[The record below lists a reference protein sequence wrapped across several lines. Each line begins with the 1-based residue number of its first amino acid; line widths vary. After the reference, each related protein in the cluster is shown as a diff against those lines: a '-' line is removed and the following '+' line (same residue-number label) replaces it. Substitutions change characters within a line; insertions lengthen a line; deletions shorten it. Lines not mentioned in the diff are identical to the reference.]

1 MTNERPAVAFRRR
14 SMFGMDRST
23 GLVIIAIGVGVVVL
37 GLLVWSG
44 ALSWFGRLPGDIR
57 AGSGNTRFFF
67 PVVSSIIAS
76 IVLTIVLNVLLRL
89 WR

>member
-1 MTNERPAVAFRRR
+1 
-14 SMFGMDRST
+14 MDRST
-23 GLVIIAIGVGVVVL
+23 GLVIVAIGVGVVVL

-57 AGSGNTRFFF
+57 VGGERGRLYV

-76 IVLTIVLNVLLRL
+76 IVLTVVVNVLLRL

>member
-1 MTNERPAVAFRRR
+1 MERNLGVVLMT
-14 SMFGMDRST
+14 
-23 GLVIIAIGVGVVVL
+23 IGVAVVVV

-57 AGSGNTRFFF
+57 IEGERTRLYV
-67 PVVSSIIAS
+67 PIVSMLLVS
-76 IVLTIVLNVLLRL
+76 IVVTVAVNLVTRW